1 MKKLP
6 NYFLNLSIARIKWM
20 MFQTVKIRFQNK
32 HNLNLPLNLALPK
45 SSNKKQNSESKL
57 TWNLIFIILICLDLI
72 VNSEDKFS
80 ILNEKLG
87 IITERLEKFDN
98 LDEKMKLFVKSPSLL
113 SIIYDFRGFLGI
125 YTSKQDKINFNSV
138 WFFIFQKDLN
148 FQDVITQIFYAIY
161 LYFIADLLMV
171 KKTN

>member
-1 MKKLP
+1 M
-6 NYFLNLSIARIKWM
+6 
-20 MFQTVKIRFQNK
+20 
-32 HNLNLPLNLALPK
+32 
-45 SSNKKQNSESKL
+45 
-57 TWNLIFIILICLDLI
+57 
-72 VNSEDKFS
+72 NSEDKFS

-138 WFFIFQKDLN
+138 
-148 FQDVITQIFYAIY
+148 
-161 LYFIADLLMV
+161 
-171 KKTN
+171 